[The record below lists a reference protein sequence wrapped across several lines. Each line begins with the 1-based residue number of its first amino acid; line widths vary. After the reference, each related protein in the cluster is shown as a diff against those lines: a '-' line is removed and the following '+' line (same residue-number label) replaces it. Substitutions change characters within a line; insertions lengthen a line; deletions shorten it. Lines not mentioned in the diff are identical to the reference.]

1 MFLIPHSL
9 RWNPTSTLLTAAF
22 HPPIRPHPFKE
33 HCYSLQSHKTPSSS
47 DVLPSNPKT
56 ALQAYT
62 LLPHTY
68 THIHTTTTS
77 THLPTHLVDRTW
89 LDRLAQWCDC
99 DILWGTPP
107 YIWTMN
113 IEWIS
118 LIYTQGHVPSVTIH
132 HILVKYGFCA
142 TGHVSPEDKIAKLS
156 RHFHIHS
163 SHVKLYKRTRSTHL
177 DWIMPLKS
185 A

>member
-77 THLPTHLVDRTW
+77 THLPTHPPSRPHLTGPTCPMVW
-89 LDRLAQWCDC
+89 LWHPLGNASIYLDHEYW
-99 DILWGTPP
+99 
-107 YIWTMN
+107 MN
-113 IEWIS
+113 QFN
-118 LIYTQGHVPSVTIH
+118 IYPGP
-132 HILVKYGFCA
+132 CA
-142 TGHVSPEDKIAKLS
+142 IGY
-156 RHFHIHS
+156 HS
-163 SHVKLYKRTRSTHL
+163 SHTCQVRVLCH
-177 DWIMPLKS
+177 W
-185 A
+185 AC